1 MLGSPPEAQEGHSW
15 DGRKQWVPPWG
26 EWALG
31 PGKPKGGAA
40 ETTGRGPRSSNPLQP
55 RPPLPRVLRG
65 NKLTAM
71 QCSLLHPEDDGVC

>member
-31 PGKPKGGAA
+31 PGKPKGG
-40 ETTGRGPRSSNPLQP
+40 
-55 RPPLPRVLRG
+55 LPRALGGAQIKQPSAAQACFAPCAEG
-65 NKLTAM
+65 NKLTAVLFAA
-71 QCSLLHPEDDGVC
+71 S